1 MPATETIAVT
11 VISGFLGAGKTT
23 WLNRRIREGLPAN
36 SVIIVNDFGRV
47 NIDAKL
53 IEYSDERI
61 LKLAN
66 GCICCSLGGT
76 LAEQLLE
83 VKALNP
89 SRILIEASGVA
100 EPAKIID
107 IARLSPFLKPQ
118 GIDCLVDASQLAR
131 RRNDPYTHEIW
142 QAQIASASRLWI
154 NRLPADK
161 SQADSAIKTLRQ
173 LNPTAKLHI
182 DYSKP
187 QPLAKAQAIQ
197 GLQTGRMNSFTL
209 SLSSAVDAPALATI
223 LGDYSDVLLRAK
235 GQIYCRDTEPMQVLQ
250 MAGQRINWSDAKRTM
265 PPTLVCIG
273 IGGQRFEALKQSLRD
288 ELSL

>member
-1 MPATETIAVT
+1 MPATETIAVN

-47 NIDAKL
+47 NIDANL

-107 IARLSPFLKPQ
+107 IARLSPFLKPE

-173 LNPTAKLHI
+173 LNLTAKLHI
-182 DYSKP
+182 DYSQP
-187 QPLAKAQAIQ
+187 QPLSKPQAIQ

-209 SLSSAVDAPALATI
+209 SLSSAVDAQALATI

-235 GQIYCRDTEPMQVLQ
+235 GQIYCKDTELMQVVQ

-265 PPTLVCIG
+265 PSTLVCIG